1 MLGLLDAQPE
11 FTTPIWDYLAAL
23 VDRQRVDDGRVLLQ
37 QHRAL
42 LDRVSAQYGVDP
54 ATIVAVWGVES
65 DYGRVFGKRPLLQ
78 SLATLSCAGRRQP
91 FFRGELLALLKLID
105 RGDLQAQGLTG
116 SWAGAFGH
124 TQFMPSTYAR
134 IAVDGDGDGRR
145 DLVGS
150 IPDALAST
158 ANYLKRAGW
167 RSGEPWGMEVRI
179 PPGFDASQAGR
190 TQRRALADWRAQG
203 VTALDGS
210 ALAPA
215 NLPADA
221 RAALLLPAG
230 GKGPA
235 LLVFRNYD
243 AIYSY
248 NAAESY
254 ALAIATLADQLRGGT
269 GLATAWPTDDPGI
282 GRDERRQL
290 QTLLLARGHDI
301 GSADGMIGTATR
313 RAIRSSSSAGLG
325 QRRWARGTA
334 YPSHSAERAAHCTGA
349 HAFHASQQLQCRAIA
364 GHTESIPRAADPG
377 CTQRAVPGLDARLVE
392 TGDASAAIS
401 VFGGQLLSFVPKGQP
416 DLMWLS
422 PARRTAHADPRRQPR
437 LLAVLRPP
445 RPGQRRARPRFRPYR
460 AVGTATGPSHGRRQ
474 HRAHAGTPVLQSWTC
489 D

>member
-1 MLGLLDAQPE
+1 M
-11 FTTPIWDYLAAL
+11 
-23 VDRQRVDDGRVLLQ
+23 
-37 QHRAL
+37 
-42 LDRVSAQYGVDP
+42 
-54 ATIVAVWGVES
+54 
-65 DYGRVFGKRPLLQ
+65 
-78 SLATLSCAGRRQP
+78 
-91 FFRGELLALLKLID
+91 
-105 RGDLQAQGLTG
+105 
-116 SWAGAFGH
+116 
-124 TQFMPSTYAR
+124 
-134 IAVDGDGDGRR
+134 
-145 DLVGS
+145 
-150 IPDALAST
+150 
-158 ANYLKRAGW
+158 
-167 RSGEPWGMEVRI
+167 
-179 PPGFDASQAGR
+179 
-190 TQRRALADWRAQG
+190 
-203 VTALDGS
+203 
-210 ALAPA
+210 APA

-313 RAIRSSSSAGLG
+313 RAIQVEQQRLGWANADGRAG
-325 QRRWARGTA
+325 QRILRTLQNAPRTA
-334 YPSHSAERAAHCTGA
+334 PVPTRFMLPSNYSAVQSPAIRSRSHV
-349 HAFHASQQLQCRAIA
+349 QQIQGVRS
-364 GHTESIPRAADPG
+364 G
-377 CTQRAVPGLDARLVE
+377 QYQGLDAWLVE

-401 VFGGQLLSFVPKGQP
+401 VLPAAFLVPKGQP

-437 LLAVLRPP
+437 LLAVPP

-460 AVGTATGPSHGRRQ
+460 AVGTATGPSPGRRQ
-474 HRAHAGTPVLQSWTC
+474 HRAHAGTPGAAEPGPAIEDDCARRPPVDPATDHRERRQFPASITQALHNYFRVGDASAVDVDGVDGLDHLDKFENC
-489 D
+489 DAASAAGRLDVARSP